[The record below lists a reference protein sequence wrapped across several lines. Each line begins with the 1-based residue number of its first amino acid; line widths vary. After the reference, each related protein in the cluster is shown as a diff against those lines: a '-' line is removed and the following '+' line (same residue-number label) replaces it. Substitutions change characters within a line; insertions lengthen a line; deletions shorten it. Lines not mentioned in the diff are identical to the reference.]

1 VRRASKERKLRGNCP
16 ECHEWNVTKRL
27 HLKDGR
33 VIERC
38 DFCAANYGL
47 DNPDDFWRVEDLRGA

>member
-1 VRRASKERKLRGNCP
+1 
-16 ECHEWNVTKRL
+16 VTKRL